1 MLVTGYGGV
10 AGDGRKVDGMMDWR
24 RAVTDVSK
32 ADKEHRH
39 RLSSLGSIIVLVG
52 HERLWLDLPT
62 YFRTKDS

>member
-1 MLVTGYGGV
+1 
-10 AGDGRKVDGMMDWR
+10 MMDWR

-39 RLSSLGSIIVLVG
+39 WLSSLGSIIVLVG